1 MSTRLQPI
9 NLVDFTGGLNL
20 RRSDFNL
27 SENESPNV
35 KNVEIDPRR
44 GFSSRRGWVR
54 WNAADVTDLN
64 STVAAYWDLTTAG
77 DPTTSGVAAFTAGV
91 LHINDS
97 DSSAVDQSTPL
108 SGLGAADVLY
118 VGTPATWTFTIA
130 TATDNTT
137 HWSFTGTA
145 SGTLPADGEVKI
157 TDAPV
162 SAWEPRLGYLHELAS
177 GAYIV
182 YVTNDGTIYESES
195 DAVFSDLAIDVS
207 AAPHLA
213 DFGSWGDTVY
223 IACGMDETP
232 YKRAGTG
239 AKAALTVASTAFND
253 DYTTPVRGTMPA
265 AEFVEPHIGYLFV
278 AATKESSAEYPNRI
292 RWSHP
297 DEPEDWATNDYIDI
311 DVGGGRIT
319 GLLSFQDHILIFK
332 TGSVWALYGYN
343 SESWQLVQVSRS
355 AGAPTCTSITASES
369 AVYFYSAVG
378 RNGIYAYTGQQ
389 VVHISEKL
397 RTAMEE
403 IDEPNEVWVSWMGR
417 RLWTSF
423 PWLPDDRRTGDET
436 SAFVFDPEVGD
447 GAWVRHEA
455 ALGSIT
461 VLIPRSDTATDYPMA
476 AICGHSGAAC
486 LARLDFQDRAED
498 KILEGGASTAFDAS
512 YRTGWFDAGYPERL
526 KSWRRPRFIFRNPA
540 SDVIVSVKGYWN
552 YSVDTPVRTYNV
564 ELLSAADVALWD
576 DGWEWDDGTIWAAE
590 TTGSRIDRGLPFGH
604 SRALQLEFSVAPTTL
619 GAAWGVDA
627 VVLKYIYRRFTT

>member
-1 MSTRLQPI
+1 MTTRLQPI

-27 SENESPNV
+27 AENESPAMT
-35 KNVEIDPRR
+35 NVEIDPRR

-54 WNAADVTDLN
+54 WNATDI
-64 STVAAYWDLTTAG
+64 V
-77 DPTTSGVAAFTAGV
+77 
-91 LHINDS
+91 
-97 DSSAVDQSTPL
+97 
-108 SGLGAADVLY
+108 
-118 VGTPATWTFTIA
+118 TPANW
-130 TATDNTT
+130 
-137 HWSFTGTA
+137 H
-145 SGTLPADGEVKI
+145 
-157 TDAPV
+157 
-162 SAWEPRLGYLHELAS
+162 PRNGYLHEMSDGTYL
-177 GAYIV
+177 I
-182 YVTNDGTIYESES
+182 YVTNGTTIWAANTGGSFDDQS
-195 DAVFSDLAIDVS
+195 IAVS
-207 AAPHLA
+207 ADPHLA
-213 DFGSWGDTVY
+213 DFGSWGDIIY
-223 IACGMDETP
+223 IACGMNETS
-232 YKRAGTG
+232 YKRDGTG
-239 AKAALTVASTAFND
+239 TPAAMGDAASGFND
-253 DYTTPVRGTMPA
+253 DYTIPAGGKMPRCR
-265 AEFVEPHIGYLFV
+265 FVEPHVGYLFT
-278 AATKESSAEYPNRI
+278 AATKEGGVEYPNRV

-297 DEPEDWATNDYIDI
+297 NQPEDWATLDYIDI
-311 DVGGGRIT
+311 EIGGGRIT

-355 AGAPTCTSITASES
+355 AGAPTCTCITASES

-378 RNGIYAYTGQQ
+378 RNGIYAYTGGQ

-436 SAFVFDPEVGD
+436 SAFVFDPEVGE
-447 GAWVRHEA
+447 GAWVRHES

-498 KILEGGASTAFDAS
+498 KILEDGTSTAFDAS

-540 SDVIVSVKGYWN
+540 NDVIVSVKGYWN

-564 ELLSAADVALWD
+564 ALLGPEDVTTWDDFDWD
-576 DGWEWDDGTIWAAE
+576 DGSLWVAE

-604 SRALQLEFSVAPTTL
+604 SRALQLEFSVSPITL

-627 VVLKYIYRRFTT
+627 VVLKYLYRRFTT